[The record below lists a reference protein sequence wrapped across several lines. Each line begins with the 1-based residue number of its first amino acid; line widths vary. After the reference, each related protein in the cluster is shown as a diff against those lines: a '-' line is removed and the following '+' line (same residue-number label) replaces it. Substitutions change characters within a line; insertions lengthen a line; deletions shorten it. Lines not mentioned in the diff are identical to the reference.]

1 VLRVLLT
8 AGALVLL
15 IMERKFSAVARGED
29 EDAAAL
35 FGDGSGRVG
44 TAVSLSFT

>member
-1 VLRVLLT
+1 VLRVPGNGRRV
-8 AGALVLL
+8 GAVDHGKEIL
-15 IMERKFSAVARGED
+15 ED

-44 TAVSLSFT
+44 AAVSLSFT